1 MNIIKNGSQNKLF
14 IIGLV
19 ILLPLFIFTLAA
31 PIFTQYSPTTLNVEM
46 KLMPPS
52 LNNWFGTDEYGRDL
66 FSRVIYGSQIS
77 MRVAA
82 AATFSTVV
90 LGVLFGS
97 LAGFYNLADLFI
109 SRICDA
115 LLNFPGLIIG
125 IMVMAALGQSEIN
138 IILAMVIMYTPRIVR
153 VVRASVIEIK
163 AMDFIDAAKVIGASN
178 LRILFFHILPH
189 TISPLVVQITF
200 GFAWAILVES
210 GLSFLGLGTP
220 PPAPSWGNIISDG
233 REFIRTA
240 PWIMIFPGL
249 MIAVA
254 VTGLNL
260 IGDGLREILDPRL
273 RNTSQK
279 VESTIG

>member
-1 MNIIKNGSQNKLF
+1 
-14 IIGLV
+14 
-19 ILLPLFIFTLAA
+19 
-31 PIFTQYSPTTLNVEM
+31 
-46 KLMPPS
+46 
-52 LNNWFGTDEYGRDL
+52 
-66 FSRVIYGSQIS
+66 
-77 MRVAA
+77 
-82 AATFSTVV
+82 
-90 LGVLFGS
+90 LFGS

>member
-1 MNIIKNGSQNKLF
+1 MNIIRHGSQNKLF

-52 LNNWFGTDEYGRDL
+52 MNNWFGTDEYGRDL

-90 LGVLFGS
+90 LGVFFGS

-178 LRILFFHILPH
+178 LRILFIHILPH
-189 TISPLVVQITF
+189 TISPLVVQVTF

-249 MIAVA
+249 MIAIA

>member
-1 MNIIKNGSQNKLF
+1 MNIIRHGSQNKLF
-14 IIGLV
+14 ITGLV

-31 PIFTQYSPTTLNVEM
+31 PIFTQYSPTTLNVDM

-52 LNNWFGTDEYGRDL
+52 IDNWFGTDEYGRDL
-66 FSRVIYGSQIS
+66 FSRVIFGSQIS

-90 LGVLFGS
+90 MGVFFGS
-97 LAGFYNLADLFI
+97 LAGFYNFADLLI

-138 IILAMVIMYTPRIVR
+138 IVLAMVIMYTPRIVR
-153 VVRASVIEIK
+153 VVRASVIEVK

-178 LRILFFHILPH
+178 LRILFIHILPH
-189 TISPLVVQITF
+189 TISPLVVQVTF

-240 PWIMIFPGL
+240 PWIMIFPGV
-249 MIAVA
+249 MIAIA

>member
-1 MNIIKNGSQNKLF
+1 MNIIKHGSQNKLF